1 MSRHEIL
8 PDARRP
14 SHSPNHF
21 AGGAIDRASERRGDA
36 DWVAS
41 GLRHPEAR
49 VVPVWNARSLVTD
62 TPSGGFDPVFL
73 SVEAA
78 RSLEQSEGEW
88 ILLGLDDGVPVFAV
102 EVGDGFAES
111 APCEALGTFHD
122 LHRVGALIGQN
133 EGSLLAYARAITTWS
148 ARHRYCGR
156 CGHATSSEEAGHLR
170 RCGDECCQE
179 QHFPRT
185 DPAIIVLVED
195 GDRCLLGRK
204 KIWPEGV
211 YSTLAGFVEPG
222 ESLSEAVIREVRE
235 ESGIEVGEVRY
246 RSSQPWPFPS
256 SLMLGFHA
264 VRTGGK
270 LRVDEVELEDARW
283 FHRDD
288 FARRKEIG
296 LRLPSDVSIA
306 RRLIREWLDKR

>member
-133 EGSLLAYARAITTWS
+133 EGSLLAYARAVTTWS

-156 CGHATSSEEAGHLR
+156 VRPFHVFRGGGAHKAMRKRVLSGAAFSADRSRHHRACGG
-170 RCGDECCQE
+170 
-179 QHFPRT
+179 
-185 DPAIIVLVED
+185 
-195 GDRCLLGRK
+195 
-204 KIWPEGV
+204 W
-211 YSTLAGFVEPG
+211 
-222 ESLSEAVIREVRE
+222 
-235 ESGIEVGEVRY
+235 
-246 RSSQPWPFPS
+246 
-256 SLMLGFHA
+256 
-264 VRTGGK
+264 
-270 LRVDEVELEDARW
+270 
-283 FHRDD
+283 
-288 FARRKEIG
+288 
-296 LRLPSDVSIA
+296 
-306 RRLIREWLDKR
+306 